1 MRKRRE
7 SGMRG
12 ARELGERDW
21 GDIVEFAREWG
32 ERNWEERVGFEGRK
46 SRVRKW
52 EGGGRGWGERVEK
65 D

>member
-1 MRKRRE
+1 MVRKRRE

-32 ERNWEERVGFEGRK
+32 ERNWEERVDFEG
-46 SRVRKW
+46 
-52 EGGGRGWGERVEK
+52 
-65 D
+65 